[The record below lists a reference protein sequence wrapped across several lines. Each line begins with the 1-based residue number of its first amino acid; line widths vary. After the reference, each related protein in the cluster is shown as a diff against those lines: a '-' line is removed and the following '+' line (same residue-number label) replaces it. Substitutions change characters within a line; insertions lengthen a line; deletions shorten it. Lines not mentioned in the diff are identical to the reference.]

1 MAISQL
7 FVIGRLSLCVVHLF
21 KFMGGDE
28 GETKHCTLDVPNT
41 DT

>member
-1 MAISQL
+1 MTISQL
-7 FVIGRLSLCVVHLF
+7 LLIGRLSLCVVHLS

-28 GETKHCTLDVPNT
+28 GEARDCTLDVPNT